1 MRMGLYLSIALH
13 TVVILLLL
21 VGLPFL
27 SFKDINTDYA
37 YVVDVVPVSELTNV
51 KVKTSN
57 KKDEAEQQTKKAP
70 KAAAEQQKEQEQ
82 SKSKEVQKKATET
95 EKPAEKIPDKNVKE
109 EKKKEEL
116 KKDEKKQDNVKA
128 KDDPKK
134 DDKAKKKNDSF
145 EKSILKSLDAESKKA
160 DNKKVEKDFK
170 DLTDALKGDTNKDY
184 NPNLPMS
191 ISEIDAIKSQ
201 IVKAWNTT
209 SFSGANDKGMQVII
223 NIELDM
229 DGNVIRVT
237 PQKMSSS
244 SPYYQVF
251 VESAIRAVKKAS
263 PLQNLTKEKYHSWK
277 EIEFR
282 FDSAGMIF

>member
-1 MRMGLYLSIALH
+1 MRTGLYLSIALH
-13 TVVILLLL
+13 TVAILLLL
-21 VGLPFL
+21 LGLPFL

-51 KVKTSN
+51 KVKASN
-57 KKDEAEQQTKKAP
+57 RKDNTEQQTNKAP
-70 KAAAEQQKEQEQ
+70 KASAEQQKEEE
-82 SKSKEVQKKATET
+82 KSNTKESSKKATET

-109 EKKKEEL
+109 EKKKEEP
-116 KKDEKKQDNVKA
+116 KKDEKKPDKAKA
-128 KDDPKK
+128 KDEPKK
-134 DDKAKKKNDSF
+134 DEKPKKKDDSF
-145 EKSILKSLDAESKKA
+145 EKSILKSLDSDAKKT

-170 DLTDALKGDTNKDY
+170 DLADALKGDTNKDY

-229 DGNVIRVT
+229 DGNVIKVT
-237 PQKMSSS
+237 PQKMSNN